1 MTAPAKR
8 SPVRYFVLLLD
19 ALRRQGVETAQL
31 LRKAGF
37 EETRFDRRKMPL
49 LPAEIEAFVASARQ
63 LTGRTDLG
71 FEMGSLIKMNS
82 HDLLGYGMWSCR
94 NFDEVMWMVSRHF
107 HLMTE
112 TFTMTYRRTRSH
124 GEAVYTPVTSFAP
137 ETLRFMNEV
146 MATSH
151 GNQVR
156 LTFGQDTPVYDIHL
170 SMPEPSHIARYRA
183 LAPARFHF
191 GERGLGGVRVVMGAD
206 LLDKALPM
214 ADPHVVKE
222 VDERCGIV
230 GQRPPPGDPGWGD
243 YVTMMLRDDL
253 GELVTLDDLARR
265 INLSARTVDRL
276 LKKENLTL
284 RDIPQKVRFERACEL
299 LADPAATVVQVAL
312 GVGFTDPASFSRAF
326 RRVVGVSPGQF
337 QQRLSSARPPG
348 RWPGAHGRAPAP
360 CALHTETRANRY
372 VRPRFSGW
380 RPGTQAGRRAAFQ
393 CAHPVLAGR
402 SARTRFGG
410 SAWAMGLPW
419 VWWLSGYIFGSISRV
434 YPVAN
439 GTISLSCG
447 QPGS

>member
-137 ETLRFMNEV
+137 ETLRFMYEV

-222 VDERCGIV
+222 VDERCGIL

-243 YVTMMLRDDL
+243 YVSMMLRDDL

-265 INLSARTVDRL
+265 INLSARTVDRH
-276 LKKENLTL
+276 LKKENLTF
-284 RDIPQKVRFERACEL
+284 RDLSQKVRFERACEL

-312 GVGFTDPASFSRAF
+312 GLGFTDPASFSRAF

-337 QQRLSSARPPG
+337 QQRLNSA
-348 RWPGAHGRAPAP
+348 
-360 CALHTETRANRY
+360 TD
-372 VRPRFSGW
+372 
-380 RPGTQAGRRAAFQ
+380 AGR
-393 CAHPVLAGR
+393 
-402 SARTRFGG
+402 
-410 SAWAMGLPW
+410 
-419 VWWLSGYIFGSISRV
+419 
-434 YPVAN
+434 
-439 GTISLSCG
+439 
-447 QPGS
+447 

>member
-37 EETRFDRRKMPL
+37 AETRFERRKMPL
-49 LPAEIEAFVASARQ
+49 LPAEIEAFEASERQ

-71 FEMGSLIKMNS
+71 LEMGSLIKMNS
-82 HDLLGYGMWSCR
+82 HDLLGYGMWR
-94 NFDEVMWMVSRHF
+94 ASRHF

-112 TFTMTYRRTRSH
+112 TFTMTYRCARSH

-137 ETLRFMNEV
+137 ETLRFMYEV

-156 LTFGQDTPVYDIHL
+156 PTFGEDTPVYDIHL

-222 VDERCGIV
+222 VDERCGIL

-265 INLSARTVDRL
+265 INLSARTVDRH
-276 LKKENLTL
+276 LKKENLTF
-284 RDIPQKVRFERACEL
+284 RDLSQKVR
-299 LADPAATVVQVAL
+299 
-312 GVGFTDPASFSRAF
+312 
-326 RRVVGVSPGQF
+326 
-337 QQRLSSARPPG
+337 
-348 RWPGAHGRAPAP
+348 
-360 CALHTETRANRY
+360 
-372 VRPRFSGW
+372 
-380 RPGTQAGRRAAFQ
+380 
-393 CAHPVLAGR
+393 
-402 SARTRFGG
+402 
-410 SAWAMGLPW
+410 
-419 VWWLSGYIFGSISRV
+419 
-434 YPVAN
+434 
-439 GTISLSCG
+439 
-447 QPGS
+447 